1 MSEESRNPGKDLR
14 DSEITEAI
22 IAAAIAVHRE
32 LGPGFLE
39 SIYEQALAVE
49 FALRGIAF
57 VRQKPIPL
65 FYRDHQIGEH
75 RLDFLVEEKIVVE
88 LKAIAEEHGLI
99 LIEDAAQ
106 AFGATY
112 HGRPVGSIGH
122 AGAFSFNVYK
132 TITSGDGGMV
142 VTDDEEFVHYPAC
155 YPAYKEKK
163 TTNARTFV
171 DD

>member
-1 MSEESRNPGKDLR
+1 MSEESRNEGTELR
-14 DSEITEAI
+14 HREITDVI

-75 RLDFLVEEKIVVE
+75 RLDFLVEDKIVVE
-88 LKAIAEEHGLI
+88 LKAVEALENVHFAIVRSYLKAAGLADGLI
-99 LIEDAAQ
+99 
-106 AFGATY
+106 
-112 HGRPVGSIGH
+112 VN
-122 AGAFSFNVYK
+122 FSTMPLTVRR
-132 TITSGDGGMV
+132 V
-142 VTDDEEFVHYPAC
+142 RRE
-155 YPAYKEKK
+155 
-163 TTNARTFV
+163 RTFEKT
-171 DD
+171 DLHL

>member
-1 MSEESRNPGKDLR
+1 MSEESRNAGTELR
-14 DSEITEAI
+14 HREITDVI

-75 RLDFLVEEKIVVE
+75 RLDLLVKDKIVVE
-88 LKAIAEEHGLI
+88 LKAVEALENVHFAIVRSYLKAAGLADGLI
-99 LIEDAAQ
+99 VD
-106 AFGATY
+106 
-112 HGRPVGSIGH
+112 
-122 AGAFSFNVYK
+122 FSTMPLTVK
-132 TITSGDGGMV
+132 RV
-142 VTDDEEFVHYPAC
+142 RRE
-155 YPAYKEKK
+155 
-163 TTNARTFV
+163 RTFERA
-171 DD
+171 DLHL